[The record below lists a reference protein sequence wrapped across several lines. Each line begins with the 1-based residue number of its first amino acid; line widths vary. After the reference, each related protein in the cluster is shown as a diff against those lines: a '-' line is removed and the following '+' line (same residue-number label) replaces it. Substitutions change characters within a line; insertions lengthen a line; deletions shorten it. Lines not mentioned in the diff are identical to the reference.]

1 MSPTILLDET
11 ILTRL
16 FQLLLVSS
24 ICLVFYTRKC
34 SLFSLEFRNFH
45 SATVQI
51 TEPTIA
57 DKIDDG
63 WSDQARQTR
72 QLQWRRRRREKILA
86 KFTYNAFNMNHTD
99 QKWAT
104 KNEYT
109 NARAH
114 TKCEPPTVSRQIFNL
129 FIFCCVRCFFL
140 CLLLPLTH
148 CTPVC
153 VLFFSRKCTSTIAR
167 AHTPQPQR
175 TMVANRTL
183 IFIYRLCLRSLFDRP
198 FFFFYSSSLP
208 ICWSFVYFLLVKPN
222 ISIYIF
228 FLLAKRRT
236 EIFFWMNFTK
246 THWKFK
252 SNNFSLWFF
261 LIFFWIELSQVIK

>member
-198 FFFFYSSSLP
+198 FFFFTLLL
-208 ICWSFVYFLLVKPN
+208 CRFVGV
-222 ISIYIF
+222 SYIF
-228 FLLAKRRT
+228 CWWSR
-236 EIFFWMNFTK
+236 IFRYIYFFCWLSAEQRYFFGWISQKHTGN
-246 THWKFK
+246 
-252 SNNFSLWFF
+252 SNRIISLSDFF
-261 LIFFWIELSQVIK
+261 